1 MKAAHSS
8 VSQRILTSGL
18 LLASVGF
25 VPRAHA
31 QAPTAGMQAAQSV
44 TVTVKEGDAER
55 KAEIKFLLFLPTAY
69 GTPEKKDVKW
79 PLLLFLHGG
88 GERGDN
94 LELVKRHGPPKIVEQ
109 KKDFPFVTVS
119 PQCPAEKQWNADELA
134 KLVEHVAN
142 TYQVDPKRMYVTG
155 LALGGTGTWDM
166 LAKHPGKFAAAVPI
180 CGPGDPAAA
189 EKMKGTPIWVFHG
202 AKDQSVPIAK
212 SEEMVEAI
220 KKAGGNVK
228 FTVYP
233 EATHDSWT
241 ETYNNDEV
249 YKWLLE
255 QKLP

>member
-1 MKAAHSS
+1 MK
-8 VSQRILTSGL
+8 VNVRVLLRL
-18 LLASVGF
+18 LLPGLFLAAIVFASLA
-25 VPRAHA
+25 RAD
-31 QAPTAGMQAAQSV
+31 APASGMQAAQAA

-55 KAEIKFLLFLPTAY
+55 KVEIKFLLFLPTAY

-94 LELVKRHGPPKIVEQ
+94 LELVKKHGPPKIVEQ

-134 KLVEHVAN
+134 KLVDHVAN
-142 TYQVDPKRMYVTG
+142 TYQIDSKRMYVTG
-155 LALGGTGTWDM
+155 LSLGGAGTWDL

-189 EKMKGTPIWVFHG
+189 EKMKATPIWVFHG
-202 AKDQSVPIAK
+202 AKDQGVPIAK
-212 SEEMVEAI
+212 SEEMVEAL
-220 KKAGGNVK
+220 KKAGGTVK

-233 EATHDSWT
+233 EAGHDSWT
-241 ETYNNDEV
+241 ETYINEDV

>member
-1 MKAAHSS
+1 MKAANLS
-8 VSQRILTSGL
+8 VRHRSLMSGL
-18 LLASVGF
+18 FLAAVGLAS
-25 VPRAHA
+25 HA
-31 QAPTAGMQAAQSV
+31 QGQAPAAGMQAAQAA
-44 TVTVKEGDAER
+44 TVTVKEGETER

-69 GTPEKKDVKW
+69 GAPEKKDVKW

-94 LELVKRHGPPKIVEQ
+94 LELVKKHGPPKIVEQ
-109 KKDFPFVTVS
+109 RKDFPFVTVS
-119 PQCPAEKQWNADELA
+119 PQCPAEKEWNADELA
-134 KLVEHVAN
+134 KLVDHVAN
-142 TYQVDPKRMYVTG
+142 TYQVDPKRIYVTG
-155 LALGGTGTWDM
+155 LALGGTGTWD
-166 LAKHPGKFAAAVPI
+166 LLSKHPGKFAAAAAI

-233 EATHDSWT
+233 EAGHDSWT
-241 ETYNNDEV
+241 ETYNNEEV

>member
-1 MKAAHSS
+1 MKASNLS
-8 VSQRILTSGL
+8 ILHRFLVPGL
-18 LLASVGF
+18 FFVAIGIAS
-25 VPRAHA
+25 HA
-31 QAPTAGMQAAQSV
+31 PADAPPAGMQAAQAA

-94 LELVKRHGPPKIVEQ
+94 LELVKKHGPPKIVEQ
-109 KKDFPFVTVS
+109 KKDFPFVTIS
-119 PQCPAEKQWNADELA
+119 PQCPAEKQWNADELV
-134 KLVEHVAN
+134 KLVDHVAN
-142 TYQVDPKRMYVTG
+142 TYQIDPKRMYVSG
-155 LALGGTGTWDM
+155 LSLGGAGTWEL

-202 AKDQSVPIAK
+202 AKDQGVPIAK

-233 EATHDSWT
+233 EAAHDSWT
-241 ETYNNDEV
+241 ETYNNEEV